1 MKYEDTQQK
10 LCEKGTVMF
19 LQEEVYML
27 STCFMFVN
35 HTKMKYIFKA
45 VTLWNSL
52 PYNII
57 YHYLFLH
64 FALHCIN
71 N

>member
-35 HTKMKYIFKA
+35 HTKMKYIFKTVNYGIRCLIILFI
-45 VTLWNSL
+45 VTFFCIS
-52 PYNII
+52 
-57 YHYLFLH
+57 
-64 FALHCIN
+64 HCTV
-71 N
+71 